1 MCGGGMTSVFLTSW
15 LRPCRQCIQII
26 TFSFFFF
33 FFYSTF
39 LQNLNFYQIT
49 TEPRI
54 HGEQY
59 ETLTSFRDA
68 RSAIGWWITR
78 VPSNGESEPSWSR
91 LLGTRCEVSYWTPGS
106 VSQPARPPRLGCSAP
121 LKMLNWWA
129 YGAVQWKKEGE
140 PPVFFFVTL
149 FHCRHT
155 QKKKQNNNTELNH
168 VVSVW
173 CRRCSRVPPPPPR
186 SSAGFPPCAR
196 RWQAGRTMLL
206 RRFKGKK
213 APDGITTHGRA
224 SATPR
229 RVRVQPGGELLLLLR

>member
-1 MCGGGMTSVFLTSW
+1 MQRNALIYITVSTLSWCMCVCGGGCVDVWMCGGGMTSVFLTSW
-15 LRPCRQCIQII
+15 LRPCRHCFQI
-26 TFSFFFF
+26 TTYFYL

-140 PPVFFFVTL
+140 PPVFF
-149 FHCRHT
+149 
-155 QKKKQNNNTELNH
+155 
-168 VVSVW
+168 
-173 CRRCSRVPPPPPR
+173 
-186 SSAGFPPCAR
+186 
-196 RWQAGRTMLL
+196 LL
-206 RRFKGKK
+206 RCFIV
-213 APDGITTHGRA
+213 ATHRKETEQQHRTEPCCFRLVSALLAGSSSSSPELSWVSSLRA
-224 SATPR
+224 AVTSGSDDAIAAF
-229 RVRVQPGGELLLLLR
+229 